1 MMVSFP
7 LSMVLLLSITSHL
20 WGECICIIWKHV
32 RTVVNDLVSPGCS
45 SLYYARRVIQLQCFF
60 LQDLGLLSSQSHFLY
75 LQRYP
80 PTVLLQG
87 SHACTAVCWKM
98 HVTLLQMD
106 RLLNWSMVMHVWEA
120 AAPDPYCLFCFR

>member
-1 MMVSFP
+1 MNNMHNSSLCAGMEFKPGRHYKLQQALEHVHEGRGFARVAEHPKPAHVSP
-7 LSMVLLLSITSHL
+7 NQKLSVLLIHL
-20 WGECICIIWKHV
+20 A
-32 RTVVNDLVSPGCS
+32 P
-45 SLYYARRVIQLQCFF
+45 LQAPT
-60 LQDLGLLSSQSHFLY
+60 LGS
-75 LQRYP
+75 YP

>member
-45 SLYYARRVIQLQCFF
+45 SLYYAHRVIQLQCFF

-75 LQRYP
+75 LQRS
-80 PTVLLQG
+80 LAL
-87 SHACTAVCWKM
+87 
-98 HVTLLQMD
+98 
-106 RLLNWSMVMHVWEA
+106 RIIE
-120 AAPDPYCLFCFR
+120 LFELEGTFKGHLVPLSSSE